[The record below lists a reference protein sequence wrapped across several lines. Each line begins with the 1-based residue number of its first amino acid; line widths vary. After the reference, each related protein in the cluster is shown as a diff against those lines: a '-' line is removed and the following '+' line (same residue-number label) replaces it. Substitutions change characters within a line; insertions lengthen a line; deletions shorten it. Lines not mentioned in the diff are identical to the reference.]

1 VDLERLRDVALRAAR
16 AGDAVVRDW
25 TTRGNALGTQRKGF
39 GDYVTAAD
47 RAAEQAILQVLRTE
61 APDIA
66 ILAEESGGATSSD
79 QPFWAVD
86 PIDGTTNFLRGFP
99 VVGISVGLMHRGRP
113 VAGAITAPLIGQA
126 WCAAQGLGASDG
138 EGRPLHVRD
147 DEQGRGVVAEAAVA
161 PRTAGAALRRT
172 AARPRAEAAVQA
184 ARQSRCRL
192 ADLCCP
198 KAARWVPASDPGGPV
213 GERRLPVT
221 RLRLSALKPVCL
233 QARQA
238 FARLSTRGSRRLPAL
253 PRPYQ
258 PGGGSLRFS
267 RRTKSSAR
275 AMASQRR
282 LKKSWQ
288 ITRRS
293 GSATTVTA
301 H

>member
-147 DEQGRGVVAEAAVA
+147 DEQGRGVVATGFPFRHPEHRARYLPVFDRALEGFEDL
-161 PRTAGAALRRT
+161 RRAGAASLDLAYSAQGAFDGYFELNLSLWDI
-172 AARPRAEAAVQA
+172 AAGALLVTEAGGVVTDWDGDAGNVYSSGNILAGAPQWHERMLAMVRDAAAAQEHTTTGAPR
-184 ARQSRCRL
+184 
-192 ADLCCP
+192 
-198 KAARWVPASDPGGPV
+198 
-213 GERRLPVT
+213 
-221 RLRLSALKPVCL
+221 
-233 QARQA
+233 
-238 FARLSTRGSRRLPAL
+238 
-253 PRPYQ
+253 
-258 PGGGSLRFS
+258 
-267 RRTKSSAR
+267 
-275 AMASQRR
+275 
-282 LKKSWQ
+282 
-288 ITRRS
+288 
-293 GSATTVTA
+293 
-301 H
+301 